1 MLSGII
7 LENFCRKSLMN
18 ALTSHNATLRKLLLS
33 KDKEQLQNL
42 VDLDNIDLVLR
53 ELLTIEEM
61 REAGSFFTGQKL
73 ATKAVNLL
81 PAITSSSVVLD
92 PTCGAGNLLIEASRK
107 LGVETTLSST
117 LNVWGQVLWGF
128 DIHLHFVEATKLR
141 VVIEAL
147 NRGVE
152 QDCDLDEAF
161 ELLPNIQ
168 VRDAFT
174 IKSEELSSVT
184 HILMNPPF
192 TIMPSPKQDYWK
204 EGKVNAAGVVFDKY
218 LRKLPKDCRVS
229 AILPDVLRSGSRYN
243 DFREFVS
250 NSMETHIDVWGRF
263 NNKTDVDVFLLSGV
277 INVNDQLAIWHS
289 AEHAESTISD
299 HFEVRTGPLVA
310 YRDPE
315 EGPEYPYFYPKICP
329 QWETI
334 REATETR
341 RFSGKALIPP
351 FVVIKRTSSP
361 SDKNRAS
368 ATLINLREPVAIE
381 NHMIV
386 VTPKDGRVNTCKKLM
401 KVLQNQQTNDFL
413 NERIRLRHLTVGVI
427 KDIPFLEA

>member
-1 MLSGII
+1 M
-7 LENFCRKSLMN
+7 K
-18 ALTSHNATLRKLLLS
+18 ALTLHNAAMRTLLLS
-33 KDKEQLQNL
+33 KNREQFRNL

-107 LGVETTLSST
+107 LGVEPTLSAT
-117 LNVWGQVLWGF
+117 LKVWGRVLWGY
-128 DIHLHFVEATKLR
+128 DLHLHFIEATKLR
-141 VVIEAL
+141 IVVEAL

-161 ELLPNIQ
+161 ELLSNIQ
-168 VRDAFT
+168 VRDALT
-174 IKSEELSSVT
+174 IHSEDLKDVT
-184 HILMNPPF
+184 HVLMNPPF
-192 TIMPSPKQDYWK
+192 TIMPSPRENYWK
-204 EGKVNAAGVVFDKY
+204 DGKVNAAGLVFDKY
-218 LRKLPKDCRVS
+218 LRELPKGCKVS

-243 DFREFVS
+243 EFRDFVS
-250 NSMETHIDVWGRF
+250 GSMQTDINIWGRF

-277 INVNDQLAIWHS
+277 IGDNDQAAVWHS
-289 AEHAESTISD
+289 AEDAESTIAD
-299 HFEVRTGPLVA
+299 LFNVRTGPLVA

-329 QWETI
+329 LWETV
-334 REATETR
+334 REVTETR
-341 RFSGKALIPP
+341 RFSGKALSPP

-361 SDKNRAS
+361 SDRNRAS

-386 VTPKDGRVNTCKKLM
+386 VTPKDGKVNTCKKLM

>member
-1 MLSGII
+1 
-7 LENFCRKSLMN
+7 MN
-18 ALTSHNATLRKLLLS
+18 SLTSHNVAMRTLLLS
-33 KDKEQLQNL
+33 NDKDQLKNL

-107 LGVETTLSST
+107 LGVEHTLSAT
-117 LNVWGQVLWGF
+117 LKIWGQVLRGF

-141 VVIEAL
+141 IVVEAL
-147 NRGVE
+147 NQGVE

-161 ELLPNIQ
+161 ELLSNIQ
-168 VRDAFT
+168 VRDALK
-174 IKSEELSSVT
+174 IRSEDLKDVT
-184 HILMNPPF
+184 HVLMNPPF
-192 TIMPSPKQDYWK
+192 TIMPSPRENYWK
-204 EGKVNAAGVVFDKY
+204 AGKVNAAGIVFDKY
-218 LRKLPKDCRVS
+218 LRYLPKGCKVS

-243 DFREFVS
+243 EFREFVS
-250 NSMETHIDVWGRF
+250 DSMQAVVNVWGRF
-263 NNKTDVDVFLLSGV
+263 NNKTDVDVFLLSGT
-277 INVNDQLAIWHS
+277 IGDNDQVAVWHT
-289 AEHAESTISD
+289 AVDAESTISD
-299 HFEVRTGPLVA
+299 YFEVRTGPLVA

-329 QWETI
+329 QWEII
-334 REATETR
+334 REVTETR
-341 RFSGKALIPP
+341 CFSGRALSPP

-368 ATLINLREPVAIE
+368 ATLINLREPVVIE

-386 VTPKDGRVNTCKKLM
+386 VTPKDGRVSTCKKLM
-401 KVLQNQQTNDFL
+401 KVLQSQQTNDFL

-427 KDIPFLEA
+427 KDIPFFEA

>member
-174 IKSEELSSVT
+174 IKSEELSGVT

-192 TIMPSPKQDYWK
+192 TIMPSPKQNYWK
-204 EGKVNAAGVVFDKY
+204 EGKVNAAGIVFDKY
-218 LRKLPKDCRVS
+218 LRQLPKGCKVS

-243 DFREFVS
+243 EFREFVS
-250 NSMETHIDVWGRF
+250 DSIQPDIDIWGRF
-263 NNKTDVDVFLLSGV
+263 NSKTDVDVFLLSG
-277 INVNDQLAIWHS
+277 IIGENDQVAVWHS
-289 AEHAESTISD
+289 AEDSESTISD

-329 QWETI
+329 QWEI
-334 REATETR
+334 VREATETR
-341 RFSGKALIPP
+341 CFSGKALTPP

-386 VTPKDGRVNTCKKLM
+386 VTPKDGRVHTCKKLM
-401 KVLQNQQTNDFL
+401 KVLQSQRTNDFL

-427 KDIPFLEA
+427 KDIPFFEA